1 MNVNRGFSNMPAQ
14 KTNQSVQALLNEYVD
29 KGGWR
34 KRFDELLG
42 KRSAQYI
49 SSLVTLVNSDDKLM
63 SVFYQKPMQVIQCAL
78 KAATYD
84 LPLEKAFGFAYI
96 IPFGGEAA
104 FVLGY
109 KGIIQLALR
118 TGQYVR
124 INALEVREGEL
135 KSWNMLTEDFVF
147 DWCMDPE
154 ERAKRK
160 VVGYVAYYRLKNG
173 MEKYLYMTKAEMEQH
188 EKENRKG
195 KFISPT
201 WKNRF
206 DDMGKKTVLR
216 LLLSKWGILSID
228 YQNAAPS
235 VQHFQ
240 ENLANGT
247 LDDEDTFT
255 IDADAREPAD
265 GNEPGNGQPGAG
277 AAGQKAPAEDG
288 NAEEEI
294 PMDWGEPMPSGV
306 NPETGEVGR

>member
-1 MNVNRGFSNMPAQ
+1 MNVNRGFSSVPVQ
-14 KTNQSVQALLNEYVD
+14 KKPSVQAMLNEYVD
-29 KGGWR
+29 QGGWR

-42 KRSAQYI
+42 KRAAQYI
-49 SSLVTLVNSDDKLM
+49 SSVVTLVNSDDKLM
-63 SVFYQKPMQVIQCAL
+63 SVFYEKPMQVIQCAL

-96 IPFGGEAA
+96 LPFGRDAV

-124 INALEVREGEL
+124 INAIEVREGEI
-135 KSWNMLTEDFVF
+135 KSRNLLTEDFVF
-147 DWCMDPE
+147 EWCEDPV
-154 ERAKRK
+154 ERAKRP
-160 VVGYVAYYRLKNG
+160 VVGYIAYYRLKNG
-173 MEKYLYMTKAEMEQH
+173 MEKYFYMSKEEMQQH

-195 KFISPT
+195 KFMSPT
-201 WKNRF
+201 WKDRF

-228 YQNAAPS
+228 YQHADQS

-255 IDADAREPAD
+255 IEADAKEPAD
-265 GNEPGNGQPGAG
+265 AAESVNVQEAGGPAAREEHPAANEP
-277 AAGQKAPAEDG
+277 
-288 NAEEEI
+288 EEEV
-294 PMDWGEPMPSGV
+294 PMDWGEPMV
-306 NPETGEVGR
+306 NPETGEVFPRG

>member
-1 MNVNRGFSNMPAQ
+1 
-14 KTNQSVQALLNEYVD
+14 
-29 KGGWR
+29 
-34 KRFDELLG
+34 
-42 KRSAQYI
+42 
-49 SSLVTLVNSDDKLM
+49 
-63 SVFYQKPMQVIQCAL
+63 
-78 KAATYD
+78 
-84 LPLEKAFGFAYI
+84 
-96 IPFGGEAA
+96 
-104 FVLGY
+104 
-109 KGIIQLALR
+109 
-118 TGQYVR
+118 
-124 INALEVREGEL
+124 
-135 KSWNMLTEDFVF
+135 
-147 DWCMDPE
+147 
-154 ERAKRK
+154 
-160 VVGYVAYYRLKNG
+160 
-173 MEKYLYMTKAEMEQH
+173 
-188 EKENRKG
+188 
-195 KFISPT
+195 
-201 WKNRF
+201 
-206 DDMGKKTVLR
+206 MGKKTVLR

>member
-1 MNVNRGFSNMPAQ
+1 MNVNKGFSSVPMQ
-14 KTNQSVQALLNEYVD
+14 KKPSVQAMLNEYVD
-29 KGGWR
+29 QGGWR

-42 KRSAQYI
+42 KRAAQYI
-49 SSLVTLVNSDDKLM
+49 SSLVTLVNSDEKLM
-63 SVFYQKPMQVIQCAL
+63 AVFYQKPMQVIQCAL

-96 IPFGGEAA
+96 IPFGGDAV

-135 KSWNMLTEDFVF
+135 KSWDMLTEDFVF
-147 DWCMDPE
+147 EWCTDPE

-188 EKENRKG
+188 ERKNRKG
-195 KFISPT
+195 KFMSPT
-201 WKNRF
+201 WKDRF

-228 YQNAAPS
+228 YQNMNPA
-235 VQHFQ
+235 VRRFQ
-240 ENLANGT
+240 ENLEHGEI
-247 LDDEDTFT
+247 DDEDTIT
-255 IDADAREPAD
+255 IDAEEKEA
-265 GNEPGNGQPGAG
+265 QPDPQ
-277 AAGQKAPAEDG
+277 AAPQQPP
-288 NAEEEI
+288 EEEET
-294 PMDWGEPMPSGV
+294 PMDWGAPHGID
-306 NPETGEVGR
+306 PETGEVSGR